1 MSSTGHDPTS
11 SRAPE
16 QELAALHG
24 ALAKHMADML
34 KSKEPV
40 PPATLNAIRQFLKDN
55 GIDCVGK
62 SNPDVNDIT
71 ENLPVFE
78 PEEDSDMAT
87 PASSLLN

>member
-16 QELAALHG
+16 KELAALHG

-40 PPATLNAIRQFLKDN
+40 PPATLNAIRQFLITKALPTFEGD
-55 GIDCVGK
+55 GE
-62 SNPDVNDIT
+62 DV
-71 ENLPVFE
+71 
-78 PEEDSDMAT
+78 EER
-87 PASSLLN
+87 LLH

>member
-55 GIDCVGK
+55 GIDCHGQENQDINDLTR
-62 SNPDVNDIT
+62 SLPD
-71 ENLPVFE
+71 FE
-78 PEEDSDMAT
+78 AEDHGEFSQ
-87 PASSLLN
+87 PN

>member
-34 KSKEPV
+34 KSKEPI

-55 GIDCVGK
+55 GIDCHGQENQDINDLTR
-62 SNPDVNDIT
+62 SLPD
-71 ENLPVFE
+71 FE
-78 PEEDSDMAT
+78 AEDHGEFSQ
-87 PASSLLN
+87 PN